1 MASFCKVSIMAF
13 FLLASGAFLSSP
25 ALAFQANEQD
35 FSLASEPSSSSEQD
49 IIPPAL
55 RHYLF
60 QCLEKLGEECRPL
73 FFARIFIGEKN
84 EIPTSCCQNLVQ
96 MGDKCHTAIT
106 NAVISRPEFSGNATL
121 FRTRS
126 DETWTTCSQLV
137 EAISPGPSA

>member
-1 MASFCKVSIMAF
+1 MASFCKVSVMAF
-13 FLLASGAFLSSP
+13 VLLASGAFLSSP
-25 ALAFQANEQD
+25 ALAFEANEQD
-35 FSLASEPSSSSEQD
+35 FSLASEPSSSSDQD

-55 RHYLF
+55 RIICF
-60 QCLEKLGEECRPL
+60 NASR
-73 FFARIFIGEKN
+73 
-84 EIPTSCCQNLVQ
+84 SW

>member
-1 MASFCKVSIMAF
+1 MASFCKVSIIAF

-35 FSLASEPSSSSEQD
+35 FSLASEPSSSSD
-49 IIPPAL
+49 PGIIPPAL

-60 QCLEKLGEECRPL
+60 QCLDKLGKESGPL

-84 EIPTSCCQNLVQ
+84 EIPTTSLQHLVQ
-96 MGDKCHTAIT
+96 MGYKCHSAIT
-106 NAVISRPEFSGNATL
+106 NAVISRPEFSDNATL

-126 DETWTTCSQLV
+126 DELWTTSSRLV
-137 EAISPGPSA
+137 ETIPPGPSA

>member
-1 MASFCKVSIMAF
+1 MASFCKVSIIAF

-35 FSLASEPSSSSEQD
+35 FNLAPEPSSSSDQD

-55 RHYLF
+55 RRYLF
-60 QCLEKLGEECRPL
+60 QCLKKEGEECSLL

-84 EIPTSCCQNLVQ
+84 EIPTSCCQDLVQ

-106 NAVISRPEFSGNATL
+106 NAVISTPEFSDNATL

-126 DETWTTCSQLV
+126 DETWTTCSRLV
-137 EAISPGPSA
+137 ETISPRPSA

>member
-25 ALAFQANEQD
+25 ALAFEANEQD
-35 FSLASEPSSSSEQD
+35 FSLASEPSSSSDQD

-60 QCLEKLGEECRPL
+60 QCLKKLGEECRPL
-73 FFARIFIGEKN
+73 FFAKIFIGEKN

-121 FRTRS
+121 FHTRS
-126 DETWTTCSQLV
+126 DETWTTCIRLLV
-137 EAISPGPSA
+137 SPGPSA

>member
-25 ALAFQANEQD
+25 ALAFQASEQD

-60 QCLEKLGEECRPL
+60 QCLERLGEECRPL

-126 DETWTTCSQLV
+126 DETWTTCIRLLV
-137 EAISPGPSA
+137 SPGPSA